1 MPAGV
6 AIDEKAMNSRRQLLY
21 DLERHPLETL
31 PLTQLFPVLVRSR
44 PSWWTQPGETNQ
56 SKPPSRNVRSGA
68 NPSGLRIAIPETV
81 VWENNIPKG
90 WYSFDSAEGAV
101 VRKKVETK
109 QIQTT
114 FLADAKYENDVVAVM
129 YSISASGEKD
139 KLEYQFISATELPGL
154 LFENRKGKGTSIL
167 QKFALPL
174 NITHNDTITAIWTP
188 TVVQVSRRQNV
199 NNLFDERIEVNDRC
213 VTFEG
218 KVHQTQ
224 LMQATS
230 RLKQQVKE
238 ACQSLVQHFS
248 ETEPKYKITRLVA
261 HFKMDV
267 SSRLIL
273 LMATSCRI
281 AQTNILSTDP
291 NHITSGL
298 QKKFRVSL
306 DLATTF
312 ELASRSQPF
321 NANRGSSAL
330 EMRAEHSMDFS
341 ASAHRPR
348 TASPDEGHFE
358 NRSIQEPVVGRK
370 RASRLGFLMRSD
382 AVGDRSSL
390 RSRAASATKSNS
402 KEEVPLT
409 EVLAEVSRCERS
421 GLLEQKL
428 KGRKLLEKVS
438 KKVTATELRE
448 AYLSEKQE
456 LTDAQKLE
464 LFFLRLRHLE
474 AKGSESVASIRAE
487 PEIKPNTSY
496 QASEPNV
503 NVALAKV
510 RLMEHLYALQSHLSV
525 MSKEPFKVEVFSGDQ
540 VPQSVQHDA
549 DIAFLGAIKRAAS
562 NIQHSTTP
570 SPVSGHC
577 SLEFHFPQ
585 PFLLQ
590 KVQHVVNG
598 VMDSFATRQH
608 WSGAKPI
615 ATKQSPEKPS
625 ADGYS
630 SEEWD

>member
-1 MPAGV
+1 
-6 AIDEKAMNSRRQLLY
+6 MNSRRQLLY
-21 DLERHPLETL
+21 DLERHPLEIL

-44 PSWWTQPGETNQ
+44 PSWWTQSGESNQ
-56 SKPPSRNVRSGA
+56 AKAPSRNGRSGA
-68 NPSGLRIAIPETV
+68 TSSGLRIAIPETV

-90 WYSFDSAEGAV
+90 WYSFDSTEGAV

-230 RLKQQVKE
+230 RLKRQVKE

-281 AQTNILSTDP
+281 AQTNILSSDP

-330 EMRAEHSMDFS
+330 EMRAEHSAEFS
-341 ASAHRPR
+341 PSAHRPR
-348 TASPDEGHFE
+348 TASPEEGHFE
-358 NRSIQEPVVGRK
+358 NRSIAEPVVGRK
-370 RASRLGFLMRSD
+370 KASRLGFLMRSD
-382 AVGDRSSL
+382 LSGEKSSL
-390 RSRAASATKSNS
+390 RSRAVSTTKANS
-402 KEEVPLT
+402 KEEIPLT
-409 EVLAEVSRCERS
+409 EVLAEVNRCERS
-421 GLLEQKL
+421 GLIEQKL
-428 KGRKLLEKVS
+428 KGRKLLEKIS
-438 KKVTATELRE
+438 KKVTVTELRE

-456 LTDAQKLE
+456 LTDAQKME
-464 LFFLRLRHLE
+464 LFFLRLQHLE
-474 AKGSESVASIRAE
+474 GKGSDSTSTVSAE
-487 PEIKPNTSY
+487 PGKRPTPSYRTSES
-496 QASEPNV
+496 AV
-503 NVALAKV
+503 NYTAAKV
-510 RLMEHLYALQSHLSV
+510 RLLEHVYTLQSHLSI
-525 MSKEPFKVEVFSGDQ
+525 MSKEACKLEVFSGEEA
-540 VPQSVQHDA
+540 PQSIQHDA
-549 DIAFLGAIKRAAS
+549 DIAFVEAIKRSA
-562 NIQHSTTP
+562 NFQYTITP
-570 SPVSGHC
+570 SALPGHC
-577 SLEFHFPQ
+577 TLEVNCPQ
-585 PFLLQ
+585 PFLFQ
-590 KVQHVVNG
+590 KVQHLVNG
-598 VMDSFATRQH
+598 VIDTLATRSR
-608 WSGAKPI
+608 WSGA
-615 ATKQSPEKPS
+615 AETGASKQSPEKRS
-625 ADGYS
+625 TDGYS